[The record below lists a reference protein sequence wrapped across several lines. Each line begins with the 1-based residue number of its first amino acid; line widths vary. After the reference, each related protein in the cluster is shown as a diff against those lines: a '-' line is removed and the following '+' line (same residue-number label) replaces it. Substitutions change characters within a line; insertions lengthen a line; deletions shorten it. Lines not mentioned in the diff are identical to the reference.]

1 MFTGKD
7 AIMFGDE
14 HPFHLIYD
22 QWLSTFREVKNQGDA
37 IRLLP
42 MGVLPKDGL
51 YRVEAEGEVIKQ
63 CRNEDYDEWKERM
76 VASGNPK
83 NVGKTTANLGTMAIS
98 GLLPTPNAADH
109 PGKNTGKRNQDSL
122 PKRIREAGGQTS
134 QLNPLFVEEMMGF
147 PEGWTVSPFQSGE
160 TKPSKPMGTQSYP
173 KSPSKSSKR

>member
-1 MFTGKD
+1 MWFQVKDGKITATLEERPMFTGKD

-63 CRNEDYDEWKERM
+63 CRNEDYDEWKDADKFWSNYPFSTRQ
-76 VASGNPK
+76 VIRIK
-83 NVGKTTANLGTMAIS
+83 N
-98 GLLPTPNAADH
+98 
-109 PGKNTGKRNQDSL
+109 
-122 PKRIREAGGQTS
+122 
-134 QLNPLFVEEMMGF
+134 
-147 PEGWTVSPFQSGE
+147 
-160 TKPSKPMGTQSYP
+160 
-173 KSPSKSSKR
+173 